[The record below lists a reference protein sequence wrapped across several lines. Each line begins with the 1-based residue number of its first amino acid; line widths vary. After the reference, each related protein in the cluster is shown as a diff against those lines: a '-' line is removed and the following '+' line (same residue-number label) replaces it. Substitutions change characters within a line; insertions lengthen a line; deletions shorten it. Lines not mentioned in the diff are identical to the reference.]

1 MVYEAA
7 IPERIATSILQD
19 VFSLEQEYA
28 NELYIS
34 GSQPIIFGGITP
46 ERRDYIFAQI
56 QPQQPSYQ
64 PSYSYQPQYRPQLY
78 GPTPPTTYSTLY

>member
-34 GSQPIIFGGITP
+34 GSQPIIFGNNMK
-46 ERRDYIFAQI
+46 EEN
-56 QPQQPSYQ
+56 
-64 PSYSYQPQYRPQLY
+64 
-78 GPTPPTTYSTLY
+78 TTNTAISFI